1 MNVLSIV
8 KKNKLIIIVALA
20 YLAMLIFEP
29 DQAILSLKN
38 SMYYVIEMLQ
48 IMPVV
53 FLLIV
58 AIEVL
63 VPKEVILRSF
73 GENSGIKGN
82 ILALLLGSLSAGP
95 IYAAFP
101 ISKTLLKKG
110 AGISNIVI
118 ILSAWAVV
126 KVPMLANEAKFLGV
140 PFMAVRWVLTV
151 IAIFLMAFIT
161 AKIVKKKDLPT
172 DSRQAEELTI
182 NREYC
187 IGCGLCA
194 KLLPEYYEMEGDKA
208 VVRKSP
214 ENKADLPAL
223 RNSVEKCPAKAILLT
238 EKEKA
243 S

>member
-1 MNVLSIV
+1 MKILSIL
-8 KKNKLIIIVALA
+8 KKNKLLLFVSLA
-20 YLAMLIFEP
+20 YLVIVIFSP
-29 DQAILSLKN
+29 DKAVESIKN

-63 VPKEVILRSF
+63 VPKEVIMRSF
-73 GENSGIKGN
+73 GEQSGIKGN
-82 ILALLLGSLSAGP
+82 ILALILGSISAGP

-126 KVPMLANEAKFLGV
+126 KIPMLANEAKFLGV
-140 PFMAVRWVLTV
+140 PFMTVRWVLTV

-161 AKIVKKKDLPT
+161 AKIVKKKDLPA
-172 DSRQAEELTI
+172 DLSRIGELQI
-182 NREYC
+182 NDDYC
-187 IGCGLCA
+187 IACGLCA
-194 KLLPEYYEMEGDKA
+194 KLLPEYYEMKGDKA
-208 VVRKSP
+208 IVRKAP
-214 ENKADLPAL
+214 EGEDDLPAIQ
-223 RNSVEKCPAKAILLT
+223 NSVEKCPAKAIILT
-238 EKEKA
+238 KEEDA